1 MQNKPLILP
10 VECEFAMAYTT
21 VDCEC
26 GAKVT
31 PSLLHCDGG
40 FLRHRLTEHICPV
53 CGVVM
58 YTTGGEVYQS
68 VRPLAARLVPAGLFL
83 YAYFCAK
90 TGNWG
95 NGLVLAGIASATV
108 CYNFPALARK
118 AFHIGTGF
126 ILPLLFLW
134 MATGMPST
142 GSGWEWFALLFF
154 GLAAVTAFFSHRALA
169 CQLARRVLVNF
180 RGHLKESA

>member
-1 MQNKPLILP
+1 MTH
-10 VECEFAMAYTT
+10 TT

-31 PSLLHCDGG
+31 PSLLHHDGG

-58 YTTGGEVYQS
+58 YTTGGDFHQS
-68 VRPLAARLVPAGLFL
+68 VRPLASRLVPAGLFL

-95 NGLVLAGIASATV
+95 NGLILAGIASAIV
-108 CYNFPALARK
+108 YYYFPSFARK
-118 AFHIGTGF
+118 SVHIGVGI
-126 ILPLLFLW
+126 ILPLFLLW
-134 MATGMPST
+134 MAIGMPDT
-142 GSGWEWFALLFF
+142 GSGWGWFALLFF
-154 GLAAVTAFFSHRALA
+154 AIAGTIAFFSHRAF
-169 CQLARRVLVNF
+169 ARQVSQRFLWII
-180 RGHLKESA
+180 RGDIRESA

>member
-1 MQNKPLILP
+1 MTH
-10 VECEFAMAYTT
+10 TT

-31 PSLLHCDGG
+31 PSLLHHDGG

-58 YTTGGEVYQS
+58 YTTGGDFHLS
-68 VRPLAARLVPAGLFL
+68 VRPLASRLVPAGLFL

-95 NGLVLAGIASATV
+95 NGLILAGIASAIV
-108 CYNFPALARK
+108 YYYFPSFARK
-118 AFHIGTGF
+118 SVHIGVGV
-126 ILPLLFLW
+126 ILPLFILW
-134 MATGMPST
+134 IAVGVP
-142 GSGWEWFALLFF
+142 GVGGAWWIALLFYA
-154 GLAAVTAFFSHRALA
+154 LAGTIAFFSHRTLV
-169 CQLARRVLVNF
+169 CQLARRFLLTVSGNI
-180 RGHLKESA
+180 RESA